1 LVTTETRARVHVV
14 LGRLIQALQYA
25 GRTNL
30 AGRLTP
36 AVPLGT
42 AASLSELYKLIPR
55 DGRNAHLREAA
66 SMLSDAYFA
75 IATDNE
81 REAIAKYKT
90 ADSHLVSFFN
100 SAVQPT

>member
-1 LVTTETRARVHVV
+1 MVTTETRARVHIV

-42 AASLSELYKLIPR
+42 AATLTEVCKLIPR

-66 SMLSDAYFA
+66 SVLSDAYFA

-81 REAIAKYKT
+81 REAIANHKT
-90 ADSHLVSFFN
+90 ADAHLVSFFN